1 MAFLFGSISSC
12 FPEESLGN
20 PLQVIAQLAC
30 FLFHPARV
38 RHLFLLG
45 FFLSLVSSLHLKGI
59 DEGVLLFIRL
69 LYLFVL
75 FFVPL
80 DYAHLI
86 VFFGYFLDQGL
97 AKWGFYLAF
106 QQVGYHALSF
116 FLERGQSSATPKTR
130 IYSFLFLVLF
140 QSIYGFGDFYFA
152 EPVKLAALGG
162 LHHLYKLSEARDVGL
177 STYLIILFYFK
188 PINRRNVISR

>member
-1 MAFLFGSISSC
+1 M
-12 FPEESLGN
+12 
-20 PLQVIAQLAC
+20 
-30 FLFHPARV
+30 
-38 RHLFLLG
+38 
-45 FFLSLVSSLHLKGI
+45 
-59 DEGVLLFIRL
+59 
-69 LYLFVL
+69 L
-75 FFVPL
+75 FFFPL

-177 STYLIILFYFK
+177 STYLFIIFDFK

>member
-1 MAFLFGSISSC
+1 M
-12 FPEESLGN
+12 
-20 PLQVIAQLAC
+20 
-30 FLFHPARV
+30 
-38 RHLFLLG
+38 
-45 FFLSLVSSLHLKGI
+45 
-59 DEGVLLFIRL
+59 
-69 LYLFVL
+69 L
-75 FFVPL
+75 FFFPL

-140 QSIYGFGDFYFA
+140 QSIYGFGDLYFA

-177 STYLIILFYFK
+177 STYLFIIFYLK